1 MGRLKVGVL
10 ISGRGSNMLAL
21 AEACAAA
28 DFPAEIALVLSDSPD
43 AGGLAAAAQR
53 GIATAAVDRKA
64 HRSKPEF
71 EAAVDA
77 ALHAAGV
84 ELICLAGFMRV
95 LSADFVGHWHDRIL
109 NVHPSLLP
117 AFPGLHTHER
127 ALAAGVRLA
136 GCTVHVVRPV
146 VDDGPILVQA
156 AVPVLDGDDAAALAA
171 RILVEEHRCYPMALR
186 WVAEGRVT
194 IEANRAR
201 IADTA
206 AGTGALRN
214 PL

>member
-28 DFPAEIALVLSDSPD
+28 DFPAEIVLVLSDSPD

-53 GIATAAVDRKA
+53 GIATSAIDRKA
-64 HRSKPEF
+64 HRTKAEF

-95 LSADFVGHWHDRIL
+95 LSADFVGSWHDRIL

>member
-28 DFPAEIALVLSDSPD
+28 DFPAEIVLVLSDSPD

-53 GIATAAVDRKA
+53 GIATSAIDRKA
-64 HRSKPEF
+64 HRTKAEF

-95 LSADFVGHWHDRIL
+95 LSADFVGSWHDRIL

-201 IADTA
+201 IADAA

>member
-53 GIATAAVDRKA
+53 GIATSAIDRKA
-64 HRSKPEF
+64 HRSKAEF

-95 LSADFVGHWHDRIL
+95 LSADFVGRWHDRIL

-201 IADTA
+201 IADAA
-206 AGTGALRN
+206 AGSGALRN